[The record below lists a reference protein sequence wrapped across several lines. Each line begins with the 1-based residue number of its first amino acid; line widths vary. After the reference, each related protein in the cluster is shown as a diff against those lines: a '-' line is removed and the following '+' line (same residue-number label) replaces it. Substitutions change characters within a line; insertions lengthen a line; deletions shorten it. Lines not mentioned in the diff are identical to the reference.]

1 MITAYVLITTD
12 NTNPVVV
19 GQVLTRFEE
28 VENVHQVIG
37 PYHLIAR
44 VNAENV
50 IELREKTIKNI
61 ERIRGV
67 TKTTTLL
74 TEPSLQ
80 QQ

>member
-1 MITAYVLITTD
+1 MITAYILITTE
-12 NTNPVVV
+12 TNPVIV

-44 VNAENV
+44 VNTENV
-50 IELREKTIKNI
+50 IQLREKTVKNI
-61 ERIRGV
+61 ERIKGV

-74 TEPSLQ
+74 TEPSFQ
-80 QQ
+80 

>member
-28 VENVHQVIG
+28 VENVHQVNG

-44 VNAENV
+44 VNTENV